1 MLRRAIVV
9 TDNTSSSSHAFFEV
23 LCDIVVHDKHNF
35 TFSQIVCLGL
45 TNLRHSSAKVRS
57 HAFHILEAIHQQY
70 SGFLAM
76 STFEASVASLSSATY
91 TTAHQLISDFL
102 AREHPQH
109 AISMLAQLGIWLP
122 QLPGES
128 CDTNTILLLLES
140 LELWIPNIDLM
151 KDDKSVAS
159 REGLSC
165 VYHLVSLTLRHGQSH
180 AKQILVLWTKLV
192 DPPQQWNGHATIRF
206 LLEQAH
212 KVGNISFI
220 TCSSNIIASLCQTH
234 IGRQIFDDLCSV
246 IEPGHMLPTIDH
258 KLSFPEAQ
266 DMRLWEDLDALFGE
280 QPRLSLGSAQFAWL
294 FLSDVVLQ
302 RYWEMNEQ
310 LPLLLHA
317 VFTHIDHRIAFV
329 RQRAH
334 ALLFQLLRSWI
345 SGYDELPDRSVTGA
359 RSIVKDAIVALE
371 KEAQNLYWE
380 EKDSSEEAVPKM
392 KVLCSRI
399 ISFLEPLAPH
409 LVSQWGSLALSWGI
423 ACSIRATAFRSLQ
436 IFRALMPCVK
446 KADFALLLG
455 RLSNTVAASEENIQ
469 SFTSEIFLTINA
481 VASSVDLDKSL
492 FPQVFWC
499 ACACLSTTVEQE
511 FNQTVLLLDT
521 LFARIDLDDPAIT
534 DSLLFHRPMDWRD
547 SSFLQPPL
555 LRGLR
560 SSVVSKSTMKLL
572 QTLAKIQDGRLI
584 DASECRL
591 RDLYTVSLPWCLH
604 AMNQPDNPENALKT
618 FAEDIGSLAIQEK
631 RHSIHK
637 IMSSFAKGHFRTRDD
652 FLRQSVA
659 SLQEHYGAQHWT
671 EVVTYLLGLVLNQ
684 ERWLKIHAMQVLKVL
699 FQHRETR
706 NPVEQL
712 KSELLMPLL
721 RLLETDLAP
730 QALDVLEES
739 MAMSGGGPTAKHVL
753 RMSMHFGTLPVVSD
767 PNAEFIPTVF
777 GVPENSGWCIARVD
791 VVRAT
796 CQANVLAVF
805 DTCSVPT
812 RPSYIE
818 FAPEIEALAS
828 IKTPLAD
835 DLGGIVQNLH
845 ELTNFFTENPSSSRP
860 NGSSITTLRLEARVA
875 AILAKSTALD
885 SITDPPQTPFLDVFN
900 VRGIDHTEDSD
911 EYSDSDSDT
920 DAFVFDSVLGSTS

>member
-35 TFSQIVCLGL
+35 TFAQIVCLGL

-57 HAFHILEAIHQQY
+57 HAFDILEAIHQQH
-70 SGFLAM
+70 SGLLAM

-91 TTAHQLISDFL
+91 INAHQLISDFL
-102 AREHPQH
+102 AGEHPRQ
-109 AISMLAQLGIWLP
+109 AISMLAQLGNWLP

-128 CDTNTILLLLES
+128 CDTNTIPLLLES
-140 LELWIPNIDLM
+140 LEFWVPNIDLM
-151 KDDKSVAS
+151 TDDKLVAS

-165 VYHLVSLTLRHGQSH
+165 IYHLVSLTFHHGQSY
-180 AKQILVLWTKLV
+180 AKQILVLWTKIV
-192 DPPQQWNGHATIRF
+192 DLPQQSNGHAIIRF

-212 KVGNISFI
+212 KVGNMPFI

-246 IEPGHMLPTIDH
+246 LEPVHMIPTIDP

-266 DMRLWEDLDALFGE
+266 ETRLWEDLDALFGE

-294 FLSDVVLQ
+294 FLSDVALP
-302 RYWEMNEQ
+302 RCWEMNHQ
-310 LPLLLHA
+310 LPVLLHA

-334 ALLFQLLRSWI
+334 ALLFQLLRSWT
-345 SGYDELPDRSVTGA
+345 SGYDELPDRSVTRT
-359 RSIVKDAIVALE
+359 RSTVKDAIVALQ
-371 KEAQNLYWE
+371 KDSQSLYWE
-380 EKDSSEEAVPKM
+380 EEDSSEEAVPKM

-409 LVSQWGSLALSWGI
+409 LVTQWGSLALSWGTG
-423 ACSIRATAFRSLQ
+423 CSIRATAFRSLQ
-436 IFRALMPCVK
+436 IFRALMPRVK

-469 SFTSEIFLTINA
+469 SYASEIFLMINA
-481 VASSVDLDKSL
+481 VASSIDFDKSL
-492 FPQVFWC
+492 FPQVFWF

-521 LFARIDLDDPAIT
+521 LLARIDLDDPVTI
-534 DSLLFHRPMDWRD
+534 DNLLSHRPMDWKG

-604 AMNQPDNPENALKT
+604 DMDQPENALKT

-637 IMSSFAKGHFRTRDD
+637 IMTSFAKGHFRTRDD

-659 SLQEHYGAQHWT
+659 SLWEHYGAQHWT
-671 EVVTYLLGLVLNQ
+671 EVVTHLLGLVLNQ
-684 ERWLKIHAMQVLKVL
+684 ERWLRIHAMQVLKVL

-706 NPVEQL
+706 NPVELL

-730 QALDVLEES
+730 QALEVLEEP

-753 RMSMHFGTLPVVSD
+753 RMSMHFRTFPVVSD
-767 PNAEFIPTVF
+767 PNPESIPTVF
-777 GVPENSGWCIARVD
+777 GVPEDSGWCIARAD

-796 CQANVLAVF
+796 CRANVLAVF
-805 DTCSVPT
+805 DTCSVQT
-812 RPSYIE
+812 RPSHIE
-818 FAPEIEALAS
+818 FEPEVEALAS
-828 IKTPLAD
+828 IKTSLAD
-835 DLGGIVQNLH
+835 DLGNIVQNLH
-845 ELTNFFTENPSSSRP
+845 ELTNYPSTSEP
-860 NGSSITTLRLEARVA
+860 NVPTQARAA
-875 AILAKSTALD
+875 AILDKSTAPD
-885 SITDPPQTPFLDVFN
+885 SITDPETPFLDVFN
-900 VRGIDHTEDSD
+900 VGGIDHTEDSD
-911 EYSDSDSDT
+911 EYSDSDSDI
-920 DAFVFDSVLGSTS
+920 DAPVFDSVLESTL